1 MRHIAKFL
9 FNCLFTIFYAFIF
22 ALIFTSN
29 SILFLP
35 FAFVLVILGIILGA
49 VCTPFAIMLI
59 IGWIMSMIANS
70 VLKAWN
76 YAKNLVKSWTFT
88 KFLLFF
94 KCESKNLAIWIKTN

>member
-1 MRHIAKFL
+1 MKHIAKFL

-35 FAFVLVILGIILGA
+35 FAFVLVIIGIILGA
-49 VCTPFAIMLI
+49 ICTPFAIMLI

-76 YAKNLVKSWTFT
+76 YAKNLVKS
-88 KFLLFF
+88 
-94 KCESKNLAIWIKTN
+94 

>member
-1 MRHIAKFL
+1 MRHISKFL

-35 FAFVLVILGIILGA
+35 FAFVLVIIGIILGA

-70 VLKAWN
+70 ILKAWN
-76 YAKNLVKSWTFT
+76 YAKNLVKS
-88 KFLLFF
+88 
-94 KCESKNLAIWIKTN
+94 